1 MLWHVLMKSEWHA
14 LMKSEW
20 HALMNSE
27 WHLAGSPTVRTVL
40 PCVNIMLELG
50 WLGVD
55 NG

>member
-20 HALMNSE
+20 H
-27 WHLAGSPTVRTVL
+27 LAGTPSMCTVL
-40 PCVNIMLELG
+40 PFVNAVPELRKQG
-50 WLGVD
+50 ID